1 MIPVENQVSTLSNP
15 SMFSPRSRGIDSHHK
30 VMTEKAGQDDKVNSK
45 RHPVEKHRNGFGVVR
60 NRKVTINGTE
70 NERKDLFVS

>member
-1 MIPVENQVSTLSNP
+1 
-15 SMFSPRSRGIDSHHK
+15 
-30 VMTEKAGQDDKVNSK
+30 MTEKAGQDDKVNSK